1 MHFNM
6 AMTTKII
13 FAGLCIA
20 AGLVSC
26 IGTSKTKG
34 IVTKVAQEEHILTA
48 TITGDTG
55 DTLSFSITDAGLVQS
70 QGIRPGDTLE
80 VMYSGQYHP
89 YMVAESATLHP
100 KQLIS
105 GDHDS
110 HGCIDSA
117 GYTWSE
123 VQKDCI
129 RLWEKG
135 IRLESTDGSN
145 RTAFL
150 VFAPDSMQ
158 VELFFSDGSDNEIL
172 QRRTLPS
179 GTHVWN
185 LEDDDT
191 KNVRREADGQWTISQ
206 RTSTLFR
213 SSRDETAMELGRMQM
228 HSYKGLLPAAS
239 CPGIEYK
246 LTIRSREHSGD
257 GTFKLTL
264 TYKEAENGEDRTYT
278 YNGKRLTMR
287 GIPGDD
293 NATVW
298 QCVADGNNQVFN
310 FLREDGNTLI
320 LLNDKCEKPQTDL
333 NYSLKLVE

>member
-1 MHFNM
+1 
-6 AMTTKII
+6 MTTKIM

-20 AGLVSC
+20 AGLASC

-34 IVTKVAQEEHILTA
+34 IVTKVAQEDHILTA
-48 TITGDTG
+48 TITSDTG
-55 DTLSFSITDAGLVQS
+55 DTLSFSIPSTSLIQS
-70 QGIRPGDTLE
+70 QKVRSGDTLE

-89 YMVAESATLHP
+89 YMVAESAKLHP
-100 KQLIS
+100 QQLFG
-105 GDHDS
+105 GDSDS
-110 HGCIDSA
+110 HGCIGSA
-117 GYTWSE
+117 GYKWSE

-129 RLWEKG
+129 RLWEEG

-145 RTAFL
+145 RAAFI

-185 LEDDDT
+185 VEDDDT

-206 RTSTLFR
+206 RTSIIFR
-213 SSRDETAMELGRMQM
+213 SSNVETAPELGKMQV
-228 HSYKGLLPAAS
+228 HSYEGLLPAAS

-246 LTIRSREHSGD
+246 LTIRNREHSGD
-257 GTFKLTL
+257 GTFQLIL
-264 TYKEAENGEDRTYT
+264 TYKEAENGEDRTFT

-287 GIPGDD
+287 GIPGDG

-298 QCVADGNNQVFN
+298 QCISDGNNQVFN
-310 FLREDGNTLI
+310 FLREDENTLT
-320 LLNDKCEKPQTDL
+320 LLNDKCEKAQTDL

>member
-1 MHFNM
+1 
-6 AMTTKII
+6 MTTKTL
-13 FAGLCIA
+13 FAGFCLA
-20 AGLVSC
+20 AGLASC

-34 IVTKVAQEEHILTA
+34 IVTKVAQEDHILTA
-48 TITGDTG
+48 TITSDTG
-55 DTLSFSITDAGLVQS
+55 DTLSFIIPDTSLIQS
-70 QGIRPGDTLE
+70 QKILSGDTLE
-80 VMYSGQYHP
+80 VMYSGQYSP
-89 YMVAESATLHP
+89 YMVAESATLYP
-100 KQLIS
+100 QQLLG
-105 GDHDS
+105 GDSDS
-110 HGCIDSA
+110 HGCIGSA
-117 GYTWSE
+117 GYIWSE

-145 RTAFL
+145 RTAFI

-185 LEDDDT
+185 VEDDDT
-191 KNVRREADGQWTISQ
+191 KNVRREADGKWTISQ

-213 SSRDETAMELGRMQM
+213 SSHDETATELGKMQV
-228 HSYKGLLPAAS
+228 HSYEGLLPAAS

-246 LTIRSREHSGD
+246 LTIRNREHSGN
-257 GTFKLTL
+257 GTFQLTL
-264 TYKEAENGEDRTYT
+264 TYKEAENGEDRTFT
-278 YNGKRLTMR
+278 YNGKRLTLR

-298 QCVADGNNQVFN
+298 QCITDDNNNIFN
-310 FLREDGNTLI
+310 FLRENANTLT
-320 LLNDKCEKPQTDL
+320 LLNDKCEKAKDNL
-333 NYSLKLVE
+333 NYSLTLVE

>member
-1 MHFNM
+1 
-6 AMTTKII
+6 MTTKTM
-13 FAGLCIA
+13 FAGLCVV

-26 IGTSKTKG
+26 TGTSKTKG
-34 IVTKVAQEEHILTA
+34 IVTKVAQEKHVLTA
-48 TITGDTG
+48 TITSNTG
-55 DTLSFSITDAGLVQS
+55 DTLSFSIPDTSLAQS
-70 QGIRPGDTLE
+70 QEIRLGDTLE

-89 YMVAESATLHP
+89 YMAAESATLHP
-100 KQLIS
+100 QQLPG
-105 GDHDS
+105 GDRDS
-110 HGCIDSA
+110 HGCIGSA

-135 IRLESTDGSN
+135 IRLESTDGKN
-145 RTAFL
+145 RTAFI

-158 VELFFSDGSDNEIL
+158 VELFFSDGTANEIL

-179 GTHVWN
+179 GAHVWN

-191 KNVRREADGQWTISQ
+191 KNVRCEADGQWTISQ
-206 RTSTLFR
+206 RTSMLFR
-213 SSRDETAMELGRMQM
+213 SPREETATELGKMQV
-228 HSYKGLLPAAS
+228 HSYEGLLPAAS

-246 LTIRSREHSGD
+246 LTIRNREHSGD
-257 GTFKLTL
+257 GTFQLAL
-264 TYKEAENGEDRTYT
+264 TYKEAENGEDHTFT
-278 YNGKRLTMR
+278 YNGKRLTLR

-298 QCVADGNNQVFN
+298 QCVADDSNQVFN
-310 FLREDGNTLI
+310 FLREDENTLT
-320 LLNDKCEKPQTDL
+320 LLNDKCEKAQTDL

>member
-1 MHFNM
+1 
-6 AMTTKII
+6 MTTKIM

-20 AGLVSC
+20 AGLASC
-26 IGTSKTKG
+26 IGASKTKG
-34 IVTKVAQEEHILTA
+34 IVTKVAKEEYILTA
-48 TITGDTG
+48 TITSENG
-55 DTLSFSITDAGLVQS
+55 DTLSFIIPGTSLAQS

-80 VMYSGQYHP
+80 IMYRGQYCP
-89 YMVAESATLHP
+89 YIVAESATLYQQ
-100 KQLIS
+100 QLLG
-105 GDHDS
+105 GDSDS
-110 HGCIDSA
+110 HGCIGSA
-117 GYTWSE
+117 GYIWSE

-135 IRLESTDGSN
+135 IRLESTDGRN
-145 RTAFL
+145 RTAYI

-185 LEDDDT
+185 VEDDDT

-206 RTSTLFR
+206 RTSIIFR
-213 SSRDETAMELGRMQM
+213 SSNVETATELGKMQV
-228 HSYKGLLPAAS
+228 HSYEGLLPAAS
-239 CPGIEYK
+239 SPGIEYK
-246 LTIRSREHSGD
+246 LIIRNREHSGD
-257 GTFKLTL
+257 GTFQLTL
-264 TYKEAENGEDRTYT
+264 TYKDAENGEDRTFI

-298 QCVADGNNQVFN
+298 QCIADGNNQVFN
-310 FLREDGNTLI
+310 FLREDENTLT
-320 LLNDKCEKPQTDL
+320 LLNDKCEKAQTDL